1 MSPIQQMLL
10 GVGAKDDPVYLDEI
24 FSNYVWTGTGNET
37 TITTGID
44 SSEGAMVWIK
54 NRHTNGGNQNIFDTA
69 RGATKYLRTN
79 SGGGEGTL
87 SDGLTEFLST
97 GFKVDDSMHTNA
109 TNDSYS
115 SLSFRKSKGF
125 FDIQT
130 WTHGSSADSNR
141 RISHDLGSV
150 PGMIWVKRTN
160 NSSSWYMYHRKL
172 SESQS
177 TDPRKYYIAFDS
189 ELISNAYYGSGSN
202 SWWGIGAP
210 SATDFGLDETQFGWS
225 SGDTFVAYIFAHD
238 DQSLGEAGN
247 ASGVYCG
254 NYTGNGSTDGPTVT
268 LGWEPDVVM
277 LRSASGSTQEGW
289 MICDS
294 MRGMHAGGGDKV
306 LFPSSN
312 GVEQNRADGNIYPL
326 STGFKIDGSNDTKLN
341 TNGVNYVFLAI
352 RKADGVTSK
361 PVTDA
366 TKVFAMDYGNA
377 SSTSSI
383 ATYDSGF
390 PVDFS
395 IRRQPA
401 TSQSWYAGS
410 RLTGTKSVTTDTNV
424 AEVNDNNL
432 TWDRNDGVGKWS
444 GDLSSYLMWQW
455 KRHAGFECISYI
467 GNGTAGRQLTHHLS
481 KTPEMIFMK
490 NRDET
495 ANWIAWHKGL
505 NGGTNSEK
513 YYLRL
518 NTNDAEIY
526 LPDLGAATTLLF
538 NDTAPTSTVVTLGDS
553 GNLNKNGY
561 NHIMMLFAS
570 VENISKV
577 GSYTGNG
584 NAMNSNPL
592 TITTGFQPRFI
603 LIKLASD
610 ETHKKDWNV
619 FDSVRGLG
627 SGNDP
632 RLALNSDGTGDSY
645 DFVEV
650 TSTGFKVNNWT
661 DVGASGYEYIY
672 YAHA

>member
-24 FSNYVWTGTGNET
+24 FSNHLWTGTGNET

-326 STGFKIDGSNDTKLN
+326 STGFKIDGSTDTKLN
-341 TNGVNYVFLAI
+341 SNGVNYVFLAI

-366 TKVFAMDYGNA
+366 TKVFAMDTGNS
-377 SSTSSI
+377 SSTI
-383 ATYDSGF
+383 PTFDSGF
-390 PVDFS
+390 PVDFLFQ
-395 IRRQPA
+395 REPA
-401 TSQSWYAGS
+401 SGNHWRTSARLIGS
-410 RLTGTKSVTTDTNV
+410 NHLN
-424 AEVNDNNL
+424 A
-432 TWDRNDGVGKWS
+432 DG
-444 GDLSSYLMWQW
+444 
-455 KRHAGFECISYI
+455 
-467 GNGTAGRQLTHHLS
+467 
-481 KTPEMIFMK
+481 
-490 NRDET
+490 
-495 ANWIAWHKGL
+495 
-505 NGGTNSEK
+505 
-513 YYLRL
+513 
-518 NTNDAEIY
+518 NDAQ
-526 LPDLGAATTLLF
+526 
-538 NDTAPTSTVVTLGDS
+538 TSSSNYVWDS
-553 GNLNKNGY
+553 N
-561 NHIMMLFAS
+561 
-570 VENISKV
+570 
-577 GSYTGNG
+577 
-584 NAMNSNPL
+584 
-592 TITTGFQPRFI
+592 
-603 LIKLASD
+603 
-610 ETHKKDWNV
+610 
-619 FDSVRGLG
+619 
-627 SGNDP
+627 
-632 RLALNSDGTGDSY
+632 
-645 DFVEV
+645 
-650 TSTGFKVNNWT
+650 
-661 DVGASGYEYIY
+661 VGALANS
-672 YAHA
+672 